1 MIQKGE
7 MILLALDIGKR
18 IAELRKARGLNQEE
32 LSELALLSRVTIAK
46 YESGRVEPGAQ
57 ALNRIADALE
67 VTTDTILGR
76 SEELPESKQPK
87 TKQARIVSGA
97 IDKMPEE
104 ERDRILAVFMAMC
117 SNHPELF
124 EEGKEE

>member
-1 MIQKGE
+1 MAFE
-7 MILLALDIGKR
+7 IGKR

-67 VTTDTILGR
+67 VTTDTLLGR
-76 SEELPESKQPK
+76 SEEPPDPEQPQ
-87 TKQARIVSGA
+87 TTEARIVSGA
-97 IDKMPEE
+97 MDKMPKEQRE
-104 ERDRILAVFMAMC
+104 RILAVIRAMC
-117 SNHPELF
+117 SDHPELF
-124 EEGKEE
+124 EKGTNE